1 MAEKPKNGWE
11 GLPKVTR
18 RPSKRAPGPSP
29 GFTPLTPDSSEEDLE
44 RRDRRAAD
52 RWMFWAQV
60 LTAISASAAGL
71 GVIMLGMSS
80 PPSHFAFFDHSFGAP
95 SRSGWNEAGVTYAAV
110 AACISFAFAVGAL
123 VLRSQ
128 RSRRSSDKTP
138 VGMIVLMVSS
148 LIAIALYLFLGG

>member
-11 GLPKVTR
+11 GLPKVDR
-18 RPSKRAPGPSP
+18 RRSTRAPGPSP
-29 GFTPLTPDSSEEDLE
+29 AFTPLTPDSSEEDLD
-44 RRDRRAAD
+44 RRDRRGPD

-60 LTAISASAAGL
+60 LTAVSASAAGL

-80 PPSHFAFFDHSFGAP
+80 PPSHFTFFDHSFGVP

-110 AACISFAFAVGAL
+110 AACVCFASAVGAL

-128 RSRRSSDKTP
+128 RTRRSNDKTP

-148 LIAIALYLFLGG
+148 LIAIAAYLFFGG